1 MKLNDKVY
9 TILKWIC
16 LTALPALTTL
26 YGVIGTTLH
35 IPYTQ
40 EVITILVAVD
50 TCLGTMIGVSSANYY
65 KNLSDNPDLD
75 KIMVAVEKWFTDH
88 EVKVSDLNTDVP
100 EE

>member
-1 MKLNDKVY
+1 MKLSNNLYNV
-9 TILKWIC
+9 LKWIC

-40 EVITILVAVD
+40 ETITILVAVD

-65 KNLSDNPDLD
+65 KRLSDDPQID
-75 KIMVAVEKWFTDH
+75 KVMIAVEKWFTDH
-88 EVKVSDLNTDVP
+88 EIKASEMNTDVP